1 MNKALLTFA
10 ALAFS
15 AGALAQQYK
24 WVDQNGRTQYGD
36 TPPAGVKATPI
47 KPPPGVS
54 SSAPAP
60 GKKDAKKLSP
70 EQAFQKRQKEEQERT
85 AKAEKEKQEAD
96 TKRQNCQEAQANL
109 RSATSGQRLST
120 TNTAGERV
128 YMDEAQVAQQR
139 ERAEKAVADWCK

>member
-15 AGALAQQYK
+15 TVALAQQYK

-60 GKKDAKKLSP
+60 GKKDAKKLTP

-85 AKAEKEKQEAD
+85 AKAEKEKQEAEN
-96 TKRQNCQEAQANL
+96 KRVNCEQAQATL
-109 RSATSGQRLST
+109 RTLQSGQRVSST
-120 TNTAGERV
+120 NAAGERV
-128 YMDEAQVAQQR
+128 YMEDSQIAEQR
-139 ERAEKAVADWCK
+139 ARAEKSVADWCK